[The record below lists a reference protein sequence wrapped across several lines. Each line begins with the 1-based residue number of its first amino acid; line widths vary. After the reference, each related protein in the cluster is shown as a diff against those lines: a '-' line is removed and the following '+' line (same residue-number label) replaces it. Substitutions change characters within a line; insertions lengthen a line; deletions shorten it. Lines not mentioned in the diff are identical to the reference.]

1 MRTWV
6 TVTTASGDHLSINV
20 NHIAYIAHEES
31 AVFIRDMGRRDLTR
45 GAFDE
50 MLNKLGIPLLD
61 VPDAWKNR
69 QEKCAAVGDGP
80 GKR

>member
-1 MRTWV
+1 MWV
-6 TVTTASGDHLSINV
+6 SVTTSSGIHLAINH
-20 NHIAYIAHEES
+20 NEIAYVAHEEA
-31 AVFIRDMGRRDLTR
+31 AVFIRDVGRRDLTR
-45 GAFDE
+45 QSFDE

-80 GKR
+80 GRR